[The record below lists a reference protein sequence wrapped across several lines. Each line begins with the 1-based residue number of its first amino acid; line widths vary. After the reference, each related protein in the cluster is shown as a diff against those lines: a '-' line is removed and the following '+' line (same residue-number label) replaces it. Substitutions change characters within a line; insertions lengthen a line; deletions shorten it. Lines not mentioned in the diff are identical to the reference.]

1 MPSPTVGLKKRSLR
15 FVNIRHDWDLQ
26 DGQSNGKNLKIGYQ
40 LLQRLAAQGAKLR
53 VRLESPKPVPRPVG
67 NIPGPSM
74 AAKKRV
80 VEKKAETA
88 ARNKLYRM
96 GYHSVR
102 RLQHDKT
109 HGVDLAAFKYYK
121 SRRPVAGAVVEV
133 KGRGTRTPGP
143 SAFKKQVRAS
153 YYEPRVLK
161 AKQAGVKGASDIQRL
176 AKQNRL
182 KSYGATYGL
191 ADKGKGARIYNVPRR
206 GPISKKPIA

>member
-1 MPSPTVGLKKRSLR
+1 MIRIYKMARVTAKVAKSVVSSPKVGSPRVKAPSKV
-15 FVNIRHDWDLQ
+15 
-26 DGQSNGKNLKIGYQ
+26 
-40 LLQRLAAQGAKLR
+40 R
-53 VRLESPKPVPRPVG
+53 VTKPVPRPAG
-67 NIPGPSM
+67 GIPGPSM
-74 AAKKRV
+74 AAKKRT

-109 HGVDLAAFKYYK
+109 HGVDLAAFKYGK

-161 AKQAGVKGASDIQRL
+161 AKQAGVKGAGDIQRL

-182 KSYGATYGL
+182 RSYGATYGL
-191 ADKGKGARIYNVPRR
+191 ADKGKGARIYNVPPR